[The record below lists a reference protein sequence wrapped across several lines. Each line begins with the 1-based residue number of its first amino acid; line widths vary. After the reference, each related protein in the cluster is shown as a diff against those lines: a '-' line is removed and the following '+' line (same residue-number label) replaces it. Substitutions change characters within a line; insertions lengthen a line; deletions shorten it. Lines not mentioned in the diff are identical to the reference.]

1 MYIARKDK
9 VMKMGSFIKTTLL
22 LGLLT
27 AIFLAVGFWF
37 GGIFGLTIGL
47 ALALVINL
55 VSYWYSDRIVLRLY
69 RAKPLQDRK
78 INAMVEKLAHRAG
91 IPKPKT
97 YIVEMDVPNAF
108 ATGRNPKHSAVAV
121 TKGLTEELND
131 SEVEAVLAHE
141 ISHIKNRDTLISTLA
156 AVIAGAISWLAYAF
170 YFGDGKNRN
179 ALSFVLLFVLAP
191 LAASL
196 VRLAISRTR
205 EFGADHSGALISDPL
220 KLASALEK
228 ISSHSGKLRGNAAT
242 SHLFIVNPFSGQSML
257 SLFSTHP
264 PVGERCRRLR
274 EMKK

>member
-1 MYIARKDK
+1 
-9 VMKMGSFIKTTLL
+9 MGSFIKTTLL

-37 GGIFGLTIGL
+37 GGLFGLTIGL
-47 ALALVINL
+47 GLALVINFF
-55 VSYWYSDRIVLRLY
+55 SYWYSDKIVLWMY
-69 RAKPLQDRK
+69 KAKPLQDKK
-78 INAMVEKLAHRAG
+78 INAMVEKLAHKAG

-108 ATGRNPKHSAVAV
+108 ATGRSPSHSAVAV
-121 TKGLTEELND
+121 TKALMETLND
-131 SEVEAVLAHE
+131 GEIEAVLAHE

-170 YFGDGKNRN
+170 YFGDSENRN
-179 ALSFVLLFVLAP
+179 ALSFVLLFILAP

-228 ISSHSGKLRGNAAT
+228 ISGYKSRAKGNAAT
-242 SHLFIVNPFSGQSML
+242 SHLFIVNPFSGQSMVA
-257 SLFSTHP
+257 LFSTHP
-264 PVGERCRRLR
+264 PLEERCRRLR
-274 EMKK
+274 EMAK